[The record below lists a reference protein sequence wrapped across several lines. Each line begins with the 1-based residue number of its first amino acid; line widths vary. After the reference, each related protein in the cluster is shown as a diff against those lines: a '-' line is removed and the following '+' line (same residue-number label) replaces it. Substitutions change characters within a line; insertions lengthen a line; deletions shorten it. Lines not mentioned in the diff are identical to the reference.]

1 MTMQMLLWVETNG
14 WGGLLDIPLRPLSPC
29 LWVWGAV
36 STRTKRM
43 MRHSAATRRHYR
55 ETTHSAEN
63 NWRRSWWGIQS
74 SKGVGAGGREGGRS
88 TDLKVLIQTDHRPS
102 FFCSRVGYYS
112 SYIEIVEIKSVANRI
127 NSYTSGLL
135 SVLSLRIDFRNSFIL
150 TGGPSMNA
158 LTR

>member
-1 MTMQMLLWVETNG
+1 M
-14 WGGLLDIPLRPLSPC
+14 
-29 LWVWGAV
+29 
-36 STRTKRM
+36 
-43 MRHSAATRRHYR
+43 
-55 ETTHSAEN
+55 
-63 NWRRSWWGIQS
+63 
-74 SKGVGAGGREGGRS
+74 
-88 TDLKVLIQTDHRPS
+88 LIQTDHRPS